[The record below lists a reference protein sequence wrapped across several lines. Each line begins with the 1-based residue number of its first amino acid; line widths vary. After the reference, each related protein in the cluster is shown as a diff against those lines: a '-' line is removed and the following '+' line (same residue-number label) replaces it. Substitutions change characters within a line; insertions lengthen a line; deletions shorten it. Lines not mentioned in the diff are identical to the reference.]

1 MPLIQRTWQT
11 VQFEV
16 FKPLSY
22 CFEETI
28 GFDVYKGLVCKASTV
43 TSHQTR

>member
-1 MPLIQRTWQT
+1 MSLIQRTRQT

-28 GFDVYKGLVCKASTV
+28 RFDVYKGLVCKASRV
-43 TSHQTR
+43 TPHQTR